1 MDEMIKIIGNWGF
14 PLALC
19 IYLLTRQEAKLAA
32 LTTAIEALN
41 KTLAVILDRVP
52 RP

>member
-1 MDEMIKIIGNWGF
+1 MEEWVKLIGNWGF

-19 IYLLTRQEAKLAA
+19 IYLLTRQEAKLGA
-32 LTTAIEALN
+32 LTKAIASLN
-41 KTLAVILDRVP
+41 QTLAVIADRVM